1 LLSVSTRFARP
12 NPRARAHSSTRAMVA
27 RDDAENDREQRD
39 PFELLAPIA
48 RRAPRE
54 RERATVKADEDAE
67 RISTTKTNARRAE
80 TTTEGVK
87 TRADEDIEDVT
98 ARVRALE
105 AIAREG
111 FAEMSAA
118 LKTLTGQVAV
128 LSERVEALSTASERF
143 EAAEE
148 DEGSGSYDDDYEEY
162 YEECPPPPPP
172 RRGDRGPTP
181 RRHGPP
187 PRGGHGPPPHE
198 RGPPPHE
205 RGPPPHRHPPPHER
219 GPPHRGPPPP
229 HGPPHGYG
237 APPPHGSPHGYGAPP
252 PPFEQPRPESPAYPT
267 AYPAYTPIESSPPPP
282 PPASA
287 VQTSGAVPLEHMIAD
302 FGNMGFSRE
311 QVLGVVGEMAA
322 TGKKIEV
329 NSVLDKLMRG
339 V

>member
-1 LLSVSTRFARP
+1 
-12 NPRARAHSSTRAMVA
+12 MVA

-87 TRADEDIEDVT
+87 TRADEEIEDVT

-118 LKTLTGQVAV
+118 LKTLTGQVAA
-128 LSERVEALSTASERF
+128 LSERVETLSTTSERF
-143 EAAEE
+143 EATEE
-148 DEGSGSYDDDYEEY
+148 DDGSGSYDDDYEEY

-187 PRGGHGPPPHE
+187 PRGGH
-198 RGPPPHE
+198 GPPPHE

>member
-1 LLSVSTRFARP
+1 
-12 NPRARAHSSTRAMVA
+12 MVA

-118 LKTLTGQVAV
+118 LKTLTGQVAA
-128 LSERVEALSTASERF
+128 LSERVETLSTTSERF
-143 EAAEE
+143 EATEE
-148 DEGSGSYDDDYEEY
+148 DDGSGSYDDDYEEY

-187 PRGGHGPPPHE
+187 PRGGH
-198 RGPPPHE
+198 GPPPHE

>member
-1 LLSVSTRFARP
+1 
-12 NPRARAHSSTRAMVA
+12 MVA

-87 TRADEDIEDVT
+87 TRADEEIEDVT

-118 LKTLTGQVAV
+118 LKTLTGQVAA
-128 LSERVEALSTASERF
+128 LSERVETLSTTSERF
-143 EAAEE
+143 EATEE
-148 DEGSGSYDDDYEEY
+148 DDGSGSYDDDYEEY

-198 RGPPPHE
+198 RGPPPHARGRVGLRRTSVGLRRTSVDLRRTSVDLRRIVTRHHTSADHRIAVLRHRTVLLTDTARRHRTVLPTGTVRRRRHSSSRDRNLQPIRRRTPRTLRSSLRRRRRRLRARCKHPE
-205 RGPPPHRHPPPHER
+205 RCR
-219 GPPHRGPPPP
+219 
-229 HGPPHGYG
+229 
-237 APPPHGSPHGYGAPP
+237 
-252 PPFEQPRPESPAYPT
+252 
-267 AYPAYTPIESSPPPP
+267 SS
-282 PPASA
+282 
-287 VQTSGAVPLEHMIAD
+287 T
-302 FGNMGFSRE
+302 
-311 QVLGVVGEMAA
+311 
-322 TGKKIEV
+322 
-329 NSVLDKLMRG
+329 
-339 V
+339 

>member
-1 LLSVSTRFARP
+1 
-12 NPRARAHSSTRAMVA
+12 MVA

-80 TTTEGVK
+80 TTTEGLK
-87 TRADEDIEDVT
+87 TRADEEIEDVT

-118 LKTLTGQVAV
+118 LKTLTGQVAA
-128 LSERVEALSTASERF
+128 LSERVETLSTTSERF
-143 EAAEE
+143 EATEE
-148 DEGSGSYDDDYEEY
+148 DDGSGSYDDDYEEY

-187 PRGGHGPPPHE
+187 PRGGH
-198 RGPPPHE
+198 GPPPHE

>member
-1 LLSVSTRFARP
+1 
-12 NPRARAHSSTRAMVA
+12 MVA

-87 TRADEDIEDVT
+87 TRADEEIEDVT

-118 LKTLTGQVAV
+118 LKTLTGQVAA
-128 LSERVEALSTASERF
+128 LSERVEAMSTTTERF

-162 YEECPPPPPP
+162 YEECPPPPP

-198 RGPPPHE
+198 RGPLPHE
-205 RGPPPHRHPPPHER
+205 RGPPPHRPPPPHER